1 MKLENK
7 EYAYIPL
14 AKLLDYLLS
23 ETHPV
28 GKSKAKYLRSLG
40 FNEVNINLLKEGLLS
55 IARSEDVNDVISSSH
70 GVKYVIDGT
79 LQTPMGVII
88 KLRTIWAID
97 KDMDRPRF
105 ITAYPIETKGG

>member
-40 FNEVNINLLKEGLLS
+40 FNEATN
-55 IARSEDVNDVISSSH
+55 
-70 GVKYVIDGT
+70 
-79 LQTPMGVII
+79 
-88 KLRTIWAID
+88 
-97 KDMDRPRF
+97 
-105 ITAYPIETKGG
+105 